1 MPCWRVRGIYGSAR
15 QCKTRA
21 HERLPGR
28 IPAEA
33 YSSNPITP
41 ARIRVGFSE
50 TADRGYAIIIVGF
63 PGRKDQDLSDGL
75 DMKCQICGCAPVPG
89 AKLCLDC
96 RAARKRAFDAT
107 VTQPLLAAAGA
118 RRRSYA
124 SPRLLKPGRSLPD
137 ASRRAAKQAQ
147 AANGTSPPDA
157 VSTGRWPFAGAGL
170 AILLVAGTYVT
181 QRFDAT
187 EVSTQSTPEQSARE
201 ALISTQVQSSAR
213 LNPTATPTVA
223 QTSSSGAPMATG
235 NPSFQAAPSMSP
247 AGTEAPRRHSLR
259 ARPAPAVALAAAP
272 EPPPVVQP
280 TAEPAA
286 LPVARE
292 APRPD
297 PWQQMDDALARCTRD
312 DMSGRLMCEQRVRL
326 QHCDGRWGQVPQ
338 CASIPY
344 IEHGG

>member
-1 MPCWRVRGIYGSAR
+1 
-15 QCKTRA
+15 
-21 HERLPGR
+21 
-28 IPAEA
+28 
-33 YSSNPITP
+33 
-41 ARIRVGFSE
+41 
-50 TADRGYAIIIVGF
+50 
-63 PGRKDQDLSDGL
+63 
-75 DMKCQICGCAPVPG
+75 MKCQICGCTPVPG
-89 AKLCLDC
+89 ARLCVDC

-118 RRRSYA
+118 RHRSYA
-124 SPRLLKPGRSLPD
+124 SPRLLKPGRLLPD

-147 AANGTSPPDA
+147 AANGTSPPEA
-157 VSTGRWPFAGAGL
+157 VATRRWPFASAGL
-170 AILLVAGTYVT
+170 AILLMAGAYVT

-187 EVSTQSTPEQSARE
+187 EVSTQSTPEQSSRD

-213 LNPTATPTVA
+213 QNPTATPTVA
-223 QTSSSGAPMATG
+223 QTSSSSAPMATE
-235 NPSFQAAPSMSP
+235 NPSFQAAPSTSP
-247 AGTEAPRRHSLR
+247 AGTDAPRRHSLR
-259 ARPAPAVALAAAP
+259 ARPAPAVASAAAP
-272 EPPPVVQP
+272 ESQPVVQP
-280 TAEPAA
+280 AAEPAA

-297 PWQQMDDALARCTRD
+297 PWQQMDDALARCTHD